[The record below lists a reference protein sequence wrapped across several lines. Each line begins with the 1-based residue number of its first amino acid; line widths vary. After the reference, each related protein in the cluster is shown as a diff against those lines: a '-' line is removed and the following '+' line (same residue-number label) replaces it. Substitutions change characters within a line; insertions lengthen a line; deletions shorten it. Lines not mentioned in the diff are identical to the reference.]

1 MKKIILA
8 VLSIMIAVSL
18 TGCIGQGGPQLP
30 GISTEDA
37 VDIKKVDV
45 SKYKD
50 DLSGLE
56 DYLFALKYMPEN
68 LQPTEMMYSAI
79 GAKAGD
85 RYNFLVDNSTVYVE
99 LYEFDPANL
108 NSQAKRIIG
117 EVKETGSFK
126 VLSAEDEIEFPADL
140 SENGKYL
147 VLYTDSSN
155 NDANV
160 KRKEN
165 EETPTISVWSGFS
178 AFLGGMY
185 MKIKTYKQIN
195 RVIQRRITP
204 QTFCQ
209 ALYITAAQA
218 LHWGRTDYFQ

>member
-8 VLSIMIAVSL
+8 VLSIVIAVSL

-117 EVKETGSFK
+117 EVKETGNFK
-126 VLSAEDEIEFPADL
+126 LLSAEDEIEFPADL

-165 EETPTISVWSGFS
+165 F
-178 AFLGGMY
+178 
-185 MKIKTYKQIN
+185 IKVVKD
-195 RVIQRRITP
+195 
-204 QTFCQ
+204 FHKD
-209 ALYITAAQA
+209 A
-218 LHWGRTDYFQ
+218 